1 MSIRN
6 LIKSG
11 MILPSLVAC
20 LLAAGFGLARAMDGD
35 DAFRL
40 YPRAYFPG
48 VADSSTAGVVTIAP
62 GQIHDLGALSLSR
75 AGGVLRGVVRA
86 PGGAG
91 PSPMPVVGALV
102 EAVSRGRRIITR
114 SGTGGIFELTGV
126 PAGETIVRYSTDDP
140 QNRSPLF
147 MAAFHPGV
155 LRLDQAERIA
165 VTDGAVIDLP
175 PVVLHPGGV
184 LGGVVRAE
192 DTGAPLAGLPVFV
205 EQADKDAGVGAGSP
219 DDPAFFPGDG
229 GLWRSQT
236 ADDGRFRQGG
246 LPPGTYRVR
255 VVADGTDY
263 VGEYLGGTR
272 GIEGAQ
278 TVLLRAGDDRRDLDL
293 RPDRG
298 GAILGLVRLEGS
310 LAPLPGLE
318 VRVIDPAT
326 DEVRV
331 GVTGPFGA
339 YRVGGLPTGSY
350 IVHVPALRKYFPNT
364 FRREEARAVGVN
376 EPAEVSGVNLV
387 GVPGGG
393 CQLSPS
399 VQGTIT
405 GRLFGEFIDVD
416 TVFVRAWS
424 ERDTVTAMVD
434 EAGNFAVTCLPSG
447 SYRVALFPAGRVRAQ
462 YHPKVNLPS
471 LAVPIAVAA
480 AETTDAINFEPEPGV
495 VLTGRVLDG
504 GTGEALAGVR
514 VRAEELTTR
523 DSATGWTDESGYFL
537 LDRRGQPGDRG
548 IRTGLPAGRWRV
560 HAESTLVPDPTLTPV
575 WQPALDATAANGS
588 IEVRWSLTP
597 GAIWRIRIEREDER
611 GGLLSIFEVAA
622 VPGGSGVIADRP
634 EGGGRCRYRLSAWVV
649 GGTGLEPGPGDAPY
663 LAWTDWIAP
672 DDGEPF
678 ESGDGERARIRACPT
693 PWSQQGALRFMFSR
707 APIMG
712 GRLDIIA
719 ACGRRVAALPW
730 PKGRTELEWDGRD
743 ESGRSQPTG
752 FYLCRLRAE
761 GIAPVGGSF
770 LILGALR

>member
-1 MSIRN
+1 MRIRN

-11 MILPSLVAC
+11 MNKLSLVAC
-20 LLAAGFGLARAMDGD
+20 LLAAGFGLVQAMDGE

-40 YPRAYFPG
+40 YPRAYYPG
-48 VADSSTAGVVTIAP
+48 VADSSTAGVATIAP
-62 GQIHDLGALSLSR
+62 GQIHDLGSLSLAR

-114 SGTGGIFELTGV
+114 SGTGGSFELSGV

-140 QNRSPLF
+140 LNRSPLF
-147 MAAFHPGV
+147 TAAFHPGV
-155 LRLDQAERIA
+155 PRLDEAERVT

-192 DTGAPLAGLPVFV
+192 DSGAPLAGLPVVV
-205 EQADKDAGVGAGSP
+205 EQANKDAGVSP
-219 DDPAFFPGDG
+219 RASDDPAFFPGDG
-229 GLWRSQT
+229 GTWRSTT
-236 ADDGRFRQGG
+236 AADGRFLQGG

-272 GIEGAQ
+272 GFEGAE

-318 VRVIDPAT
+318 VRAIDPAT
-326 DEVRV
+326 EEVRV

-364 FRREEARAVGVN
+364 FRRDEARAVRVD

-405 GRLFGEFIDVD
+405 GRLFGEFIDPD

-434 EAGNFAVTCLPSG
+434 DAGNYAVTCLPSG
-447 SYRVALFPAGRVRAQ
+447 SYRVALLPAGRVRAQ
-462 YHPKVNLPS
+462 YHPKVNLPW
-471 LAVPIAVAA
+471 LAVPITVAV

-495 VLTGRVLDG
+495 VLAGRVLDG
-504 GTGEALAGVR
+504 GTGEGLAGVR
-514 VRAEELTTR
+514 VRAVELTTR
-523 DSATGWTDESGYFL
+523 DSAVGWTDESGYFL
-537 LDRRGQPGDRG
+537 LDRRGEPGDRG

-560 HAESTLVPDPTLTPV
+560 HAETTLVPDPTLTPV
-575 WQPALDATAANGS
+575 WQPALEAVAANGT
-588 IEVRWSLTP
+588 IEVRWSLVP

-611 GGLLSIFEVAA
+611 GDLRSIFEADAVA
-622 VPGGSGVIADRP
+622 GGTGGIADRP
-634 EGGGRCRYRLSAWVV
+634 EFGERCRYCLSAWAV
-649 GGTGLEPGPGDAPY
+649 GGTGVEPGPGDAPY
-663 LAWTDWIAP
+663 RAWTDWIAP
-672 DDGEPF
+672 DEGEPPG
-678 ESGDGERARIRACPT
+678 SGDGDRSRIRAWPT
-693 PWSQQGALRFMFSR
+693 PWSQQGALRFVSSR
-707 APIMG
+707 APSPG
-712 GRLDIIA
+712 GRLDILA
-719 ACGRRVAALPW
+719 ASGRRLAVLPW
-730 PKGRTELEWDGRD
+730 PEGGIELEWDGRD
-743 ESGRSQPTG
+743 ESGRRLPAG
-752 FYLCRLRAE
+752 FYLCRLRAA
-761 GIAPVGGSF
+761 GDAPAWGSF